1 MKYLYIKSMPASR
14 PDSSMMHLVSCMAG
28 GAEQCSGTGEELGD
42 RCESEHV
49 HLGVSALKQVHIS
62 AASLPLYLPACA
74 CADTWSCK
82 NAVAYL

>member
-1 MKYLYIKSMPASR
+1 
-14 PDSSMMHLVSCMAG
+14 MHLVSCMAG

-62 AASLPLYLPACA
+62 AASLPLYLPAYA

-82 NAVAYL
+82 MQWHIYRFHLKAMLFDMASVI